1 MYSMCILWGV
11 NEWWN
16 QWWRLKNP
24 SKSVYLMAMP
34 PSPVSSQLKE
44 LLKTCLSQIYIKL
57 TWSNDDPLKCFCLKC
72 HIWWEINQTKFPFGV
87 YRSVSVLFNFFLI
100 VMQNVLSFFSRL
112 SCVPNDRSISNF
124 YGFVSLC
131 IWWITLPATVLLAK
145 KCFCN
150 VPLNVFFS
158 KHGME
163 FQAVGEITI
172 SWRQQLFCFQ
182 WIIFLVA
189 QRSCCT
195 SWMTPGD
202 GN

>member
-1 MYSMCILWGV
+1 
-11 NEWWN
+11 
-16 QWWRLKNP
+16 
-24 SKSVYLMAMP
+24 MP

-145 KCFCN
+145 KQFCN
-150 VPLNVFFS
+150 LMSPRIHLNLYYSWVLLIS
-158 KHGME
+158 RPNDGIGPSCWPHLTAW
-163 FQAVGEITI
+163 FQALCTLIGQPSDWT
-172 SWRQQLFCFQ
+172 RD
-182 WIIFLVA
+182 FLGA
-189 QRSCCT
+189 LLAST
-195 SWMTPGD
+195 SKELMVD
-202 GN
+202 LSRIAMLSA